1 MALPK
6 CALPWI
12 FNLLINGCPGARAIR
27 LFMRYKNIDADE
39 VLIDFRKGEHKTEE
53 FLRLNPMHTVPTL
66 KIESPDENIEGLYES
81 RIILKYLDN
90 NTNID
95 VDKWLYWDLGFL
107 NPNVGKIIYPRIFRN
122 EEPNMKDLPNLIE
135 KFEYLNNKL
144 SNRKFLLGD
153 TISIADFSCSMLI
166 ENSQIC
172 SDIIDVANYPNIVLW
187 IKNIRSEIG
196 TDKWNEVMNAL
207 LAEYQQ

>member
-1 MALPK
+1 MNTYTLYY
-6 CALPWI
+6 
-12 FNLLINGCPGARAIR
+12 INGCPGARAIR

-196 TDKWNEVMNAL
+196 TDKWSEVMNPF
-207 LAEYQQ
+207 LAEYQR